1 MQKMKVHLLFFAI
14 VFVSSLSNLATF
26 RVLPTEPHQS
36 RGMSEVLQTFSTKSF
51 VERNDT
57 MPEALDCLRQTKP
70 NLPNLTYPDD
80 AYEHFLH
87 IHEGLKQWT
96 QGPSHKPHEAANYE
110 GPWIENR
117 WITHFQKQL
126 ESKNNNLQDV
136 FGPYIPILI
145 PWTDVWLVDMRM
157 RYPSDLPTALMNL
170 LREDVM
176 YITVSQ
182 NDDGFVGRCLEMEHI
197 QERFHITILSAG
209 GYGHVPI
216 PLLKQPEKINN
227 MIPIG
232 ERKHLISYVGSKNN
246 APYAMRKK
254 MVAQK
259 NHYYYYGEDW
269 RQVMAESKF
278 SLSPRG
284 YGRTSV
290 SLSQQHYS
298 GSHFGHGYAIQL
310 FSPPPS

>member
-1 MQKMKVHLLFFAI
+1 
-14 VFVSSLSNLATF
+14 
-26 RVLPTEPHQS
+26 
-36 RGMSEVLQTFSTKSF
+36 
-51 VERNDT
+51 

-80 AYEHFLH
+80 AYEHFLQ
-87 IHEGLKQWT
+87 IHEGLKEWM
-96 QGPSHKPHEAANYE
+96 QGPSHQPHDAANYS

-117 WITHFQKQL
+117 WISHFQNQL
-126 ESKNNNLQDV
+126 ESTNNLQDV

-145 PWTDVWLVDMRM
+145 PWTDVWVKTSR
-157 RYPSDLPTALMNL
+157 RQYPGDLPLALMNL

-176 YITVSQ
+176 YITVVQ

-216 PLLKQPEKINN
+216 PLLKQPEERNN
-227 MIPIG
+227 QIPIG
-232 ERKHLISYVGSKNN
+232 KRKHLISYVGSKGNS
-246 APYAMRKK
+246 PYGMRER
-254 MVAQK
+254 MIDQK
-259 NHYYYYGEDW
+259 NHFYYYGEKW

-278 SLSPRG
+278 SLCPRG

-290 SLSQQHYS
+290 SLQHCS
-298 GSHFGHGYAIQL
+298 SSHFFFCALGHE
-310 FSPPPS
+310 